1 MRITCLTLL
10 AFLLTA
16 SIYAQPWL
24 KHLPAGKP
32 TSELTLFDYQKAFET
47 YWAPFRVDRG
57 SYLDN
62 GIKRKAPGW
71 KQFKRWEYQ
80 MSSQV
85 DPRTGAFP
93 KKTSL
98 QVREEFLKENPQPRS
113 VTAADWKPVG
123 PTTSFSGY
131 SGIGRINCVA
141 FHPTDINTYWVGAAA
156 GGLWQTTD
164 NGATWKCLTDNNG
177 VLAVSDIIIP
187 EDYDATGT
195 LYIATGD
202 RDAWDNRSIGVLK
215 SNDSGMT
222 WNTTGLSF
230 TIFEGRM
237 VNRLLQDPTNKDI
250 IVAAT
255 SIGVFKTN
263 DGGETW
269 NTQMT
274 GTEFIDMEF
283 RPGNPG
289 IIYASTKNGQ
299 IYISNDGATFSGPV
313 YSDGNASRIELAVS
327 PAQPEWVYALAANG
341 ESGLYG
347 IFKSTDSGATFN
359 EVFSGST
366 KNMLGWESQG
376 TDSGGQG
383 WYDLSLAASPFDAD
397 IILLG
402 GVNCWRS
409 LDGGINWSIA
419 NHWWGD
425 MVQAVHADKHKLAY
439 RSNGDLF
446 ECSDGGV
453 YMSSNNG
460 GSWTDKTNGIQ
471 ISQMYRL
478 GVSQTESGDIITGLQ
493 DNGTKLHTGDNWSD
507 VRGGD
512 GMECLIDYTDVN
524 IQYGTVYFGQI
535 DRTTN
540 HWQSSQ
546 NITPPDEGAWVT
558 PYIIDP
564 NDPNTLYGG
573 YNEVWKTTDRGD
585 NWEQISSFDPNGQ
598 LLSMGIAA
606 SDSRYLYVATY
617 NQIWKTTNG
626 GTDWTAITNDLPTG
640 GANIEYISVKHDDPN
655 TIWVALSGF
664 GNPGVYQTVD
674 GGASWTSISAGLPPI
689 PVYSVVENKQN
700 LDAVHLYAG
709 TDLGV
714 YFKRGNEDWVAYNTG
729 LPNVRTGEIEIYYA
743 GNPGESK
750 LRVATYGRGL
760 WETPIEYIPTV
771 MSYAS
776 STAVQKNKSNVEPD
790 QVNQE
795 ILKVEVVTTGNLQ
808 PFDVTSF
815 TFNTDGSTDP
825 AHDIS
830 NARLFYTGSSG
841 SFATTTQFGN
851 TVAAPNGTFTING
864 AQLLSD
870 GKNNFWLTYDLP
882 ASAAL
887 GNILDAQCTSL
898 VADTEHTL
906 AVSAPEG
913 SRTIGYEY
921 CASGAAQQSY
931 EYISNVTIGAVN
943 QSSGKS
949 ENGYGDYSSEVIDLY
964 FGLPADI
971 FVTNGVPYGSDQV
984 LVWVDWNI
992 DGDFEDDGETAFVS
1006 DPSGTDVFTGSFTPP
1021 ATAREGN
1028 TRMRVRLHDSGNGPL
1043 DKPCGYAT
1051 WGEVEDYT
1059 VRISNRDA
1067 CSVLNYLATNAKS
1080 IDGDYVPLGS
1090 DGTVITTSEFDNAN
1104 SDPQEIGFTFLYK
1117 CQPFT
1122 QFILNTNGFIK
1133 LGDTPPSAANLFFE
1147 DARASTGGIFNNND
1161 PDDVNLISPLNLDL
1175 TAGTGSPEYRVYT
1188 SGEAPNRIC
1197 TIQYKDVREA
1207 NTDPIP
1213 QYANMQFQ
1221 IKLYETSN
1229 VIEFVYGDWTRAF
1242 NGDDFR
1248 AVACGLKGS
1257 SRAGEQ
1263 LLIVSKANEEDWKDV
1278 QFANANYH
1286 STSALY
1292 YSEPP
1297 VSPKPDDGRT
1307 IRFEPIYNNDL
1318 AIGEIYSMGDASIYY
1333 SSPQNLGVNIKN
1345 EGWTDRENIPVTL
1358 SITGANAVTETN
1370 VIAGL
1375 GQSDYFILQLP
1386 AFIPEFNGPT
1396 TIKITLPDD
1405 DNLSNNTITWQQNVN
1420 EFDINYASTLTP
1432 SSPMALAQGDALIYQ
1447 AKYYINTSVAV
1458 QSIKTFIPYDLSNIG
1473 QSVYGVVLN
1482 HEGVIASQSEP
1493 YIISDTSMGKWHTFD
1508 MPAPPAFA
1516 ASDYFFYAGY
1526 AATASDEV
1534 YYPVGFQ
1541 SEDPLR
1547 TDVFYVSDLAGNNVA
1562 PLVLP
1567 NRLMIGATL
1576 LPTPPSGGTVCCDL
1590 VQCEGGS
1597 VTMGLGEYSGF
1608 IQWQESP
1615 DGISNWSYVTA
1626 GSGANTSSYTTPLL
1640 NSTIYYRA
1648 EVTQPTFAPVYSNT
1662 ASVIILETPAD
1673 AGPVTGDDTVCQ
1685 GASGVTYTVDEIQN
1699 ATDYI
1704 WSLPDGVS
1712 GTSTT
1717 NTITLTFETSAV
1729 SGEISVAGFHFGG
1742 CLGTS
1747 SSLTVTVVPLP
1758 ATPVITANEN
1768 ILHSDAVSGNQ
1779 WYNQDGIIPGATDQD
1794 FTAIANGDYYVV
1806 VTDGECSSAPSN
1818 VLQVI
1823 ISALGTLGDD
1833 SNILVYPNPVKD
1845 QLTVEARGIA
1855 DVLPFEI
1862 FDAIG
1867 HIIHKGEF
1875 TIHTMIR
1882 TDQYTPGVYYIK
1894 IKGDGYVVMRKFVK
1908 E

>member
-1 MRITCLTLL
+1 MRTTCLTLL

-16 SIYAQPWL
+16 SMYAQPWL

-80 MSSQV
+80 ISSQV

-93 KKTSL
+93 QKTSL
-98 QVREEFLKENPQPRS
+98 QVREEFLKANPQPRT
-113 VTAADWKPVG
+113 VTSADWKPVG

-164 NGATWKCLTDNNG
+164 NGSSWKCLTDNNG

-187 EDYDATGT
+187 ADYDASGT

-215 SNDSGMT
+215 STDNGTT
-222 WNTTGLSF
+222 WNQTGLSF

-250 IVAAT
+250 LIAAT
-255 SIGVFKTN
+255 SIGVFKTT
-263 DGGETW
+263 DGGTTW
-269 NTQMT
+269 GTQMS
-274 GTEFIDMEF
+274 GAEFIDMEF
-283 RPGNPG
+283 KPGNPG
-289 IIYASTKNGQ
+289 IIYASTKYGQ
-299 IYISNDGATFSGPV
+299 IYISNDGTTFSGPV
-313 YSDGNASRIELAVS
+313 YSDGSASRIELAVS

-347 IFKSTDSGATFN
+347 IFKSIDSGTTFN

-397 IILLG
+397 IVLLG

-409 LDGGINWSIA
+409 LDGGLNWSIA

-493 DNGTKLHTGDNWSD
+493 DNGTKLHTGDTWSD

-540 HWQSSQ
+540 HWQGSQ

-573 YNEVWKTTDRGD
+573 YNEVWKTIDRGD

-606 SDSRYLYVATY
+606 SDSRFLYVATY
-617 NQIWKTTNG
+617 NQIWKTTDG
-626 GTDWTAITNDLPTG
+626 GADWTAITNNLPTG

-655 TIWVALSGF
+655 TVWVALSGF

-674 GGASWTSISAGLPPI
+674 GGNSWTSISDGLPPI

-700 LDAVHLYAG
+700 IDAVHLYAG

-729 LPNVRTGEIEIYYA
+729 LPNVRTGEVEIYYA

-760 WETPIEYIPTV
+760 WETPIEYIPTA

-776 STAVQKNKSNVEPD
+776 STAVQKNKGNVRPD
-790 QVNQE
+790 QINQE

-808 PFDVTSF
+808 PFDVSSF

-851 TVAAPNGTFTING
+851 TVAAPNGTFTITG
-864 AQLLSD
+864 TQVLSD

-882 ASAAL
+882 TTAAL

-898 VADTEHTL
+898 IADTEHPL
-906 AVSAPEG
+906 IVSAPDG

-949 ENGYGDYSSEVIDLY
+949 ENGYADYSSEVIELY
-964 FGLPADI
+964 FGLPVDI
-971 FVTNGVPYGSDQV
+971 FVRNGVPYGSDQV

-1006 DPSGTDVFTGSFTPP
+1006 DPSGTDVFTGSITPP
-1021 ATAREGN
+1021 SNAREGN

-1059 VRISNRDA
+1059 VRVSNRDA
-1067 CSVLNYLATNAKS
+1067 CTVLNYLATNAQRIS
-1080 IDGDYVPLGS
+1080 GDYVPLGT

-1104 SDPQEIGFTFLYK
+1104 SDPQEIGFTFQYK

-1133 LGDTPPSAANLFFE
+1133 LGDTPPSATNLFFE

-1161 PDDVNLISPLNLDL
+1161 PADVNLISPLNLDL
-1175 TAGTGSPEYRVYT
+1175 TAGIGSPEYRVYT

-1207 NTDPIP
+1207 NADPIP

-1257 SRAGEQ
+1257 SRAAEQ
-1263 LLIVSKANEEDWKDV
+1263 LLIVSKADEESWDDV
-1278 QFANANYH
+1278 HFANANYN
-1286 STSALY
+1286 STSPIY

-1297 VSPKPDDGRT
+1297 VSPKPDDGTT
-1307 IRFEPIYNNDL
+1307 IRFEPTFNNDI
-1318 AIGEIYSMGDASIYY
+1318 AINEIYSYGDASLYY
-1333 SSPQNLGVNIKN
+1333 SSPQSIGVNIVN
-1345 EGWTDRENIPVTL
+1345 TGFNTMDSIPVTL
-1358 SITGANAVTETN
+1358 TVSGANSFSQTQFISSLNQQDNVTINFPGFIPTANGLTNIEFSIPDDEDDRNNVKSWDQQTNEFTCNYSSLDGGFGASVVDDEDIIFYAKYNVTGTAAIAAVTT
-1370 VIAGL
+1370 
-1375 GQSDYFILQLP
+1375 Y
-1386 AFIPEFNGPT
+1386 
-1396 TIKITLPDD
+1396 
-1405 DNLSNNTITWQQNVN
+1405 
-1420 EFDINYASTLTP
+1420 
-1432 SSPMALAQGDALIYQ
+1432 IYQ
-1447 AKYYINTSVAV
+1447 NALLGVT
-1458 QSIKTFIPYDLSNIG
+1458 
-1473 QSVYGVVLN
+1473 VYGVVLN
-1482 HEGVIASQSEP
+1482 SEGVIVGQSEP
-1493 YIISDTSMGKWHTFD
+1493 YVLRNEDLGEWLTFTINT
-1508 MPAPPAFA
+1508 PP
-1516 ASDYFFYAGY
+1516 SVTNDYFYAGF
-1526 AATASDEV
+1526 AVPDPDG
-1534 YYPVGFQ
+1534 YYFLPGTQ
-1541 SEDPLR
+1541 QEEPQRPDTYYTSRIDG
-1547 TDVFYVSDLAGNNVA
+1547 SDLMPYVF
-1562 PLVLP
+1562 PR
-1567 NRLMIGATL
+1567 RLMIGAIL
-1576 LPTPPSGGTVCCDL
+1576 SPTPPIAGLVCCDL

-1597 VTMGLGEYSGF
+1597 VNIGLAEYSGF

-1615 DGISNWSYVTA
+1615 DGISNWVNVTA
-1626 GSGANTSSYTTPLL
+1626 GSGTNTPTYTTPLL
-1640 NSTIYYRA
+1640 TSTIYYRA

-1673 AGPVTGDDTVCQ
+1673 AGPITGDESVCQ
-1685 GASGVTYTVDEIQN
+1685 GASEVTYKVDLIDN
-1699 ATDYI
+1699 ATDYL
-1704 WSLPDGVS
+1704 WSLPEGVS

-1717 NTITLTFETSAV
+1717 NSIVLTFGPSAV
-1729 SGEISVAGFHFGG
+1729 SGEISVAGFHSGG

-1747 SSLTVTVVPLP
+1747 SSLTVTIESQP
-1758 ATPVITANEN
+1758 ATPVITATEN
-1768 ILHSDAVSGNQ
+1768 ILHSDAANGNQ

-1794 FTAIANGDYYVV
+1794 FTAIVDGDYYVI
-1806 VTDGECSSAPSN
+1806 VTTGECTSAPSN

-1823 ISALGTLGDD
+1823 ISSVTTPGD
-1833 SNILVYPNPVKD
+1833 NRVIQVYPNPVKD
-1845 QLTVEARGIA
+1845 ILTVEASGIS
-1855 DVLPFEI
+1855 DLLRYEI
-1862 FDAIG
+1862 YNALG
-1867 HIIHKGEF
+1867 HSIHQGEF
-1875 TIHTMIR
+1875 SAHTTIQTN
-1882 TDQYTPGVYYIK
+1882 QYIPGVYYIK
-1894 IKGDGYVVMRKFVK
+1894 VTGNGYVVMRKFVK